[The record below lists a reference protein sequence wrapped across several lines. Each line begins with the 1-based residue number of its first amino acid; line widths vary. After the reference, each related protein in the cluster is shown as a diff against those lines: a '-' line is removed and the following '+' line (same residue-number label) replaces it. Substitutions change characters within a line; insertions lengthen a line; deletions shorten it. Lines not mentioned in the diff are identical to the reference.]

1 MWNKQ
6 SVVHRMN
13 PSFFV
18 DCVSNQTGLA
28 LYGRGQRQCLFIVCL
43 NFSIKE
49 NQLDVCNLEKQH
61 GVQES
66 EFCHFGIVLLGE
78 VKWQLTEGVMLF
90 LQTWVN
96 N

>member
-1 MWNKQ
+1 M
-6 SVVHRMN
+6 
-13 PSFFV
+13 
-18 DCVSNQTGLA
+18 GLA
-28 LYGRGQRQCLFIVCL
+28 LYGGGQRQCLFV
-43 NFSIKE
+43 
-49 NQLDVCNLEKQH
+49 
-61 GVQES
+61 VQCILIFLSKRTNWMSAIWKNSKVYKYKES